1 MSESAGL
8 SSPEPLPQS
17 FLGRFAP
24 ASMISECYPTHLKIS
39 QQKISSQKYPNKKY
53 LLNNYSNKVIILKHL
68 QPERL
73 HQELHQASL
82 HWEPDHSRYVNQQ
95 SLITKKTIFSFHLC
109 STNCAPEIWE
119 KKRDLTDE
127 KDSNPLVVGVVQ
139 LLTIVVSFAAM
150 TLVWGNISCPVPND
164 LKGHNV
170 SDTWCYKQIMDNEI
184 LSNHILALKW
194 P

>member
-24 ASMISECYPTHLKIS
+24 ASMISECYPTHVKIS
-39 QQKISSQKYPNKKY
+39 QQKISSQQ
-53 LLNNYSNKVIILKHL
+53 LFQQSNHSKTSSTQKTS
-68 QPERL
+68 PGTSS
-73 HQELHQASL
+73 SL
-82 HWEPDHSRYVNQQ
+82 PPLRARPLAVCKPSEPDHKMS
-95 SLITKKTIFSFHLC
+95 IFSFHLC

-127 KDSNPLVVGVVQ
+127 KDSDPLVVGIVQ

-150 TLVWGNISCPVPND
+150 TLVWGNISGPVPND

-194 P
+194 PWN

>member
-24 ASMISECYPTHLKIS
+24 ASMICECYPTHEKRSKQKWQLF
-39 QQKISSQKYPNKKY
+39 QQSNHSHTSSTRKTSPGT
-53 LLNNYSNKVIILKHL
+53 SS
-68 QPERL
+68 
-73 HQELHQASL
+73 SL
-82 HWEPDHSRYVNQQ
+82 PPLRARPLAVCKPSEPDHKMS
-95 SLITKKTIFSFHLC
+95 IFSFHLC

-127 KDSNPLVVGVVQ
+127 KDSDPLVVGVIQ

-150 TLVWGNISCPVPND
+150 TLVGGNITGFAG
-164 LKGHNV
+164 LFH
-170 SDTWCYKQIMDNEI
+170 QI
-184 LSNHILALKW
+184 
-194 P
+194 

>member
-24 ASMISECYPTHLKIS
+24 ASMICECYPTHEKRSKQKWQLF
-39 QQKISSQKYPNKKY
+39 QQSNHSHTSSTRKTSPGT
-53 LLNNYSNKVIILKHL
+53 SS
-68 QPERL
+68 
-73 HQELHQASL
+73 SL
-82 HWEPDHSRYVNQQ
+82 PPLRARPLAVCKPSEPDHKMS
-95 SLITKKTIFSFHLC
+95 IFSFHLC

-127 KDSNPLVVGVVQ
+127 KDSDPLVVGVVE

-150 TLVWGNISCPVPND
+150 TLVGGNITGFAG
-164 LKGHNV
+164 LFH
-170 SDTWCYKQIMDNEI
+170 QI
-184 LSNHILALKW
+184 
-194 P
+194 